1 MSTYTPYLDLLKKN
15 PLTEGSDT
23 FNITT
28 MLNDNWDKIDSG
40 LATRAIRP
48 NLLDN
53 WYFVGGG
60 SQQGG
65 GKFPINQRGETSYSG
80 SVYMNNRWVGLGT
93 QTRLDLTSG
102 GVKLYRAS
110 TSDSGRF
117 TQRLDPG
124 ILSSLEGQ
132 KVTLSILFDILP
144 TTTTNALLMLW
155 NNITIGQ
162 VNIEP
167 SSPKLMSVTI
177 TVPTSGYST
186 ADASYQRVQFT
197 TNALSANA
205 GVIKAMKLELGST
218 QTLAHQE
225 NGVWVL
231 NEIPNFEA
239 ELAKCQRYQTF
250 LFGASNY
257 SRIGIGVADTA
268 TVIHVNIPIPTAM
281 RIDAPALT
289 FLAGSISDIF
299 LWDAAAN
306 TYANITAWNVT
317 SSRSSGWLELN
328 IVSSD
333 LTAGKTYIL
342 RTKTNTVQVLAD
354 ANL

>member
-60 SQQGG
+60 SQQGA

-80 SVYMNNRWVGLGT
+80 SVYMNDRWVGLGT

-124 ILSSLEGQ
+124 ILSSLKGQ
-132 KVTLSILFDILP
+132 KVTLSILFDSMP
-144 TTTTNALLMLW
+144 TTTSNALLMLW
-155 NNITIGQ
+155 NNTIIGQ

-186 ADASYQRVQFT
+186 SDASYQRVQFT
-197 TNALSANA
+197 TNALSAGA

-231 NEIPNFEA
+231 NEIPNYA
-239 ELAKCQRYQTF
+239 EEIYKCRRYYYRIAPFGTDNYCEFATGQVWNTDAAVYIPTHLRGKPTVTYGGNLRLVVCDSSGF
-250 LFGASNY
+250 HVATDITGMNVGASSTGLTKVTISSSSILSYKGY
-257 SRIGIGVADTA
+257 S
-268 TVIHVNIPIPTAM
+268 M
-281 RIDAPALT
+281 ALT
-289 FLAGSISDIF
+289 ANNTR
-299 LWDAAAN
+299 DAWIAL
-306 TYANITAWNVT
+306 
-317 SSRSSGWLELN
+317 SSEL
-328 IVSSD
+328 
-333 LTAGKTYIL
+333 
-342 RTKTNTVQVLAD
+342 
-354 ANL
+354 